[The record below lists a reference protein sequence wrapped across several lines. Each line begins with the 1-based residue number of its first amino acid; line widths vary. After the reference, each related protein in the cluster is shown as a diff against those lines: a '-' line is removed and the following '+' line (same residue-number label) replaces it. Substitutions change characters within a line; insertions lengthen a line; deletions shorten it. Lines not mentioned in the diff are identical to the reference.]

1 MKDFLLPISIPI
13 SEKKIS
19 HQDQIILLG
28 SCFSDE
34 MSAYF
39 KRGAFQEF
47 SNPFGTIFHPYC
59 IANQIIDAISLNK
72 KVRSIKRNDLFF
84 DYESGGKLFAKS
96 EEELISLILDK
107 RDDLHDQLKKGT
119 HLFITFGSAFAY
131 RLHADGKLVAN
142 CHKQKTDLFTKE
154 LSDTNEII
162 KHWKLCLD
170 LLKSINPNI
179 CIHFTVSPVRHSK
192 EGLPEN
198 NRSKGRLIDIAHQL
212 VDYSKGKYFP
222 SYEIMMDHL
231 RDYRFY
237 KQDRIHPNEEALDY
251 IWEQI
256 QASYFSPESIML
268 LSKISAYQ
276 KAKAH
281 QFFYP
286 ESEDAQT
293 HREKLATLKE
303 QIVREVPTFQF

>member
-72 KVRSIKRNDLFF
+72 KVRSVKRNDLFF

-107 RDDLHDQLKKGT
+107 RDDLHDQLKKCT

-192 EGLPEN
+192 DGLPEN

>member
-59 IANQIIDAISLNK
+59 IANQIIDSISLNK
-72 KVRSIKRNDLFF
+72 KVRSVKRNDLFF
-84 DYESGGKLFAKS
+84 DYESGGKLFARS

-142 CHKQKTDLFTKE
+142 CHKQKTDLFKKE
-154 LSDTNEII
+154 LSDTDEII

-198 NRSKGRLIDIAHQL
+198 NRSKG
-212 VDYSKGKYFP
+212 G
-222 SYEIMMDHL
+222 
-231 RDYRFY
+231 
-237 KQDRIHPNEEALDY
+237 
-251 IWEQI
+251 
-256 QASYFSPESIML
+256 
-268 LSKISAYQ
+268 
-276 KAKAH
+276 
-281 QFFYP
+281 
-286 ESEDAQT
+286 
-293 HREKLATLKE
+293 
-303 QIVREVPTFQF
+303 

>member
-72 KVRSIKRNDLFF
+72 KVRSVKRNDLFF

-192 EGLPEN
+192 DGLPEN

-286 ESEDAQT
+286 ESEEAQT

>member
-72 KVRSIKRNDLFF
+72 KVRSVKRNDLFF

-212 VDYSKGKYFP
+212 ADYSKGKYFP

-276 KAKAH
+276 KSKAH

-286 ESEDAQT
+286 ESEEAQT

>member
-72 KVRSIKRNDLFF
+72 KVRSVKRNDLFF

-212 VDYSKGKYFP
+212 ADYSKGKYFP

-276 KAKAH
+276 KSKAH

-286 ESEDAQT
+286 ESEEAQT
-293 HREKLATLKE
+293 HREKLATLKV

>member
-59 IANQIIDAISLNK
+59 IANQIIDAVSLNK
-72 KVRSIKRNDLFF
+72 KVRSVKRNDLFF

-154 LSDTNEII
+154 LSDTDEMVQ
-162 KHWKLCLD
+162 HWKLCLD

-192 EGLPEN
+192 DGLPEN

-222 SYEIMMDHL
+222 SYEIMIDHL

>member
-72 KVRSIKRNDLFF
+72 KVRSVKRNDLFF

-142 CHKQKTDLFTKE
+142 CHKQKTDLFKKE
-154 LSDTNEII
+154 LSDTNEIF

-237 KQDRIHPNEEALDY
+237 KQDRIHPNEEAIDY

-286 ESEDAQT
+286 ESEEAQT

>member
-1 MKDFLLPISIPI
+1 
-13 SEKKIS
+13 
-19 HQDQIILLG
+19 
-28 SCFSDE
+28 

-72 KVRSIKRNDLFF
+72 KVRSVKRNDLFF

-142 CHKQKTDLFTKE
+142 CHKQKTDLFKKE
-154 LSDTNEII
+154 LSDTDEII

-192 EGLPEN
+192 DGLPEN

-286 ESEDAQT
+286 ESEEAQT

>member
-34 MSAYF
+34 MSAYY

-72 KVRSIKRNDLFF
+72 KVRSVKRNDLFF

-212 VDYSKGKYFP
+212 ADYSKGKYFP

-276 KAKAH
+276 KSKAH

-286 ESEDAQT
+286 ESEEAQT

>member
-1 MKDFLLPISIPI
+1 MKDFLLPISIPV
-13 SEKKIS
+13 SERKIS

-59 IANQIIDAISLNK
+59 ISNQIIDAISLNK
-72 KVRSIKRNDLFF
+72 KVRSVKRNDLFF
-84 DYESGGKLFAKS
+84 DYESGGKLFARS

-107 RDDLHDQLKKGT
+107 RDDLHDQLKKCT

-131 RLHADGKLVAN
+131 RLHADGMLVAN

-154 LSDTNEII
+154 LSDTDEMVQ
-162 KHWKLCLD
+162 HWKLCLD

-192 EGLPEN
+192 DGLPEN
-198 NRSKGRLIDIAHQL
+198 NRSKGRLIDLAHQL

-222 SYEIMMDHL
+222 SYEIMIDHL

-286 ESEDAQT
+286 ENEEAQT

>member
-59 IANQIIDAISLNK
+59 IANQIIDSISLNK
-72 KVRSIKRNDLFF
+72 KVRSVKRNDLFF
-84 DYESGGKLFAKS
+84 DYESGSKLFAKS

-131 RLHADGKLVAN
+131 RLHADGMLVAN

-154 LSDTNEII
+154 LSDTDEMV

-198 NRSKGRLIDIAHQL
+198 NRSKGRLIDLAYQL

-286 ESEDAQT
+286 ESEEAQT